1 MENTTGKTTENST
14 EKTKKEGV
22 DNSAGTPVT
31 AQITDA
37 VRAKEERLRANLRVQ
52 GSVAVAF
59 SGGVDSTY
67 LLKIA
72 HEELGDAAV
81 AVTAKAASFSGRD
94 LAAAAE
100 FCEKEGIS
108 HIMVDV
114 DELGIPGF
122 AENPPDR
129 CYICKK
135 GIFGRMMEVA
145 SAEGFDAIAE
155 GTNMSDQ
162 GDYRPGLRAIRE
174 LGILSP
180 LQTAELYKPEIRA
193 LSAAMGL
200 PTWNQPSAACLAS
213 RFAYGEKI
221 TRKKLGMVE
230 RAENVLTD
238 MGFRQLR
245 VRMHG
250 DALARIEVGESQL
263 ERLFSQRDRVTAAL
277 CDIGFTYVTM
287 DLRGYRLGSMNE
299 VLDEKTGNV

>member
-1 MENTTGKTTENST
+1 MENTTS
-14 EKTKKEGV
+14 KTKDETV
-22 DNSAGTPVT
+22 DALTTIP
-31 AQITDA
+31 ITDDI
-37 VRAKEERLRANLRVQ
+37 RAKERNLRKYLRAR
-52 GSVAVAF
+52 GAVAVAF

-72 HEELGDAAV
+72 HEELGDSSV
-81 AVTAKAASFSGRD
+81 AVTAKAASFNGRD
-94 LAAAAE
+94 LAAAEE
-100 FCEKEGIS
+100 FCEKEGIR
-108 HIMVDV
+108 HIVVEV

-135 GIFGRMMEVA
+135 GIFGRMIDVV
-145 SAEGFDAIAE
+145 SSEGFDAIAE

-180 LQTAELYKPEIRA
+180 LQAADLYKPEIRE

-200 PTWNQPSAACLAS
+200 PTWNRPSTACLAS
-213 RFAYGEKI
+213 RFAYGEMI

-230 RAENVLTD
+230 RAENVLAD

-250 DALARIEVGESQL
+250 DALARIEVEESQL
-263 ERLFSQRDRVTAAL
+263 ERLFSQRECVTAAL
-277 CDIGFTYVTM
+277 REIGFTYATM

-299 VLDEKTGNV
+299 VLNEKAGNV